1 MRIIPLYK
9 WNKGLHNMKLSQ
21 THFMNQPWAGGVTL
35 LVCVIVA
42 MLLANL
48 PFTSHIYHEVLE
60 TSLSMT
66 ISNNAFTIS
75 FPQEMTVEK
84 FINDILMVVFFFTV
98 GLEIKREVVC
108 GELSSVKKALLPV
121 IAAAGGM
128 AVPALFYTLI
138 NLGTTTVGGWGIPT
152 ATDIAFA
159 VGIMS
164 ILGNKVPVSLKVFL
178 TALAIA
184 DDLGAILVVA
194 FFYGGDINLPLLF
207 ISLIL
212 LGGVFIMNKLGEKR
226 MAFYLVP
233 AIVIWFL
240 FYYSGIHS
248 TMSGV
253 AMAFIQRGSQNWD
266 LSVKD
271 SSGRNCQERFEQL
284 MRDFARVTEHPELA
298 TSPIIPF
305 GHSAQ
310 ATFPWNFA
318 AWNPERTLC
327 VISYHG
333 DAPRTNLCGY
343 GQANVEWGRTRN
355 IDFIPGL
362 MIEGEYEWWEARV
375 RPALAFRMMYPDSR
389 ISFLCDAGKGHFDL
403 CSETQNYIALF
414 IAKALKD
421 PRPKGGVYYSRWHND
436 GVESQDP
443 HDQFWYQDEEM
454 VNLTRTRYQESYGK
468 QMQYVSALINGQP
481 VSYDPSS
488 HVKMKTDIHCN
499 LSQEIPEFTITPVFV
514 DSTHNTVSTRHAQVR
529 PRVVLLSGAAVQ
541 TGEYTFRYDPD
552 YFGFDP
558 KRLWDGITLS
568 IEADGDATY
577 KAAVQEL
584 NIQIR

>member
-9 WNKGLHNMKLSQ
+9 WNKGLHTMKLSQ
-21 THFMNQPWAGGVTL
+21 TQFMNQPWAGGVTL
-35 LVCVIVA
+35 LACVIVA

-48 PFTSHIYHEVLE
+48 PLTSHFYPEFLE

-66 ISNNAFTIS
+66 ISNETFTIS
-75 FPQEMTVEK
+75 FPEEMTVEK

-128 AVPALFYTLI
+128 AIPALFYTLFNI
-138 NLGTTTVGGWGIPT
+138 GTTTAGGWGIPT

-207 ISLIL
+207 ISLLL

-253 AMAFIQRGSQNWD
+253 VMAFMIPMDARFSRSYLNRSNRKYLTR
-266 LSVKD
+266 LSRYD
-271 SSGRNCQERFEQL
+271 DDEFEQGVPFPNGPQRHCL
-284 MRDFARVTEHPELA
+284 RRMSYINNNSIGMSYRLEHALNPWVNFLIM
-298 TSPIIPF
+298 PIF
-305 GHSAQ
+305 
-310 ATFPWNFA
+310 
-318 AWNPERTLC
+318 
-327 VISYHG
+327 
-333 DAPRTNLCGY
+333 
-343 GQANVEWGRTRN
+343 
-355 IDFIPGL
+355 
-362 MIEGEYEWWEARV
+362 
-375 RPALAFRMMYPDSR
+375 ALANAGVVIPDV
-389 ISFLCDAGKGHFDL
+389 SFFNIFQALPLEGVGFVGMGIFFGLLLGKP
-403 CSETQNYIALF
+403 I
-414 IAKALKD
+414 
-421 PRPKGGVYYSRWHND
+421 
-436 GVESQDP
+436 
-443 HDQFWYQDEEM
+443 
-454 VNLTRTRYQESYGK
+454 
-468 QMQYVSALINGQP
+468 
-481 VSYDPSS
+481 
-488 HVKMKTDIHCN
+488 
-499 LSQEIPEFTITPVFV
+499 
-514 DSTHNTVSTRHAQVR
+514 
-529 PRVVLLSGAAVQ
+529 
-541 TGEYTFRYDPD
+541 
-552 YFGFDP
+552 
-558 KRLWDGITLS
+558 GITLAS
-568 IEADGDATY
+568 FIAIKSKIGAMPEGASW
-577 KAAVQEL
+577 KMLFAVACLGGIGFTMAIFVDTLSFGEL
-584 NIQIR
+584 DPDTTEMLRSSGKIAVLLGSLCAGILGSVLISLFYRMENSKK